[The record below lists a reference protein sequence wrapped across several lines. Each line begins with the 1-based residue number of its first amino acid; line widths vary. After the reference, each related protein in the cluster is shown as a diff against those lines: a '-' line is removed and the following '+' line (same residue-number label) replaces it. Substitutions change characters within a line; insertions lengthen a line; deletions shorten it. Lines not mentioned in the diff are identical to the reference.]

1 MGNCVNKASLNDK
14 YTMSYTAC
22 SLVCT
27 ETKKVAE
34 LYFEERDWKKVA
46 KIAFDTN
53 LLQYRTQ
60 NALKRTLSEIISRL
74 KKLPEEALLILVN
87 GTPYEQNQIL
97 WLAVCLRYS
106 FIYDF
111 AIEVVKEKY
120 NLMQSKIT
128 QLDYDAFF
136 NSKLNWHDELDKLTD
151 STRYKLKQIL
161 FKMLK
166 EAEIV
171 DSDNCILTT
180 FVSPRVIEIINNYD
194 SKYLGIFPN

>member
-22 SLVCT
+22 SLVCA

-34 LYFEERDWKKVA
+34 LYLEERDWKKVA

-97 WLAVCLRYS
+97 WFAVCLRYS

-151 STRYKLKQIL
+151 TTRYKLKQIL

>member
-1 MGNCVNKASLNDK
+1 MNYSNDEYLNTNKYN
-14 YTMSYTAC
+14 MSYTAC

-27 ETKKVAE
+27 ETIKVAQLYLEE
-34 LYFEERDWKKVA
+34 LNWKQTS
-46 KIAFDTN
+46 KIAYETN

-60 NALKRTLSEIISRL
+60 NALKRTLAEIISRL
-74 KKLPEEALLILVN
+74 KLLSEDALRILVN
-87 GTPYEQNQIL
+87 GASYEQSQIL
-97 WLAVCLRYS
+97 WFAVCLRYS

-111 AIEVVKEKY
+111 SIEVIKEKY
-120 NLMQSKIT
+120 NLMQPEVT
-128 QLDYDAFF
+128 QLDYDSFF
-136 NSKLNWHDELDKLTD
+136 NSKLNWHDELEKLTD

-171 DSDNCILTT
+171 DSNNCILTT
-180 FVSPRVIEIINNYD
+180 FVSPRVTEVINNYD

>member
-1 MGNCVNKASLNDK
+1 
-14 YTMSYTAC
+14 MSYTAC
-22 SLVCT
+22 SLVCA

-34 LYFEERDWKKVA
+34 LYLEERDWKKVA

>member
-22 SLVCT
+22 RLVCA

-34 LYFEERDWKKVA
+34 LYLEERDWKKVA

>member
-1 MGNCVNKASLNDK
+1 MGNCIKKASSNDK
-14 YTMSYTAC
+14 YNMSYTAC

-34 LYFEERDWKKVA
+34 LYLEEQDWKKVA

-74 KKLPEEALLILVN
+74 KKLPEEALSILVN

-97 WLAVCLRYS
+97 WLAICLRYS

-111 AIEVVKEKY
+111 TIEVIKEKY

>member
-22 SLVCT
+22 SLVCA

-34 LYFEERDWKKVA
+34 LYLEKRDWKKVA

-97 WLAVCLRYS
+97 WFAVCLRYS

-151 STRYKLKQIL
+151 TTRYKLKQIL

>member
-1 MGNCVNKASLNDK
+1 MGNYVNKASLNDK

-22 SLVCT
+22 SLVCA

-34 LYFEERDWKKVA
+34 LYLEERDWKKVA

-74 KKLPEEALLILVN
+74 KKLPEEALSILVD

>member
-22 SLVCT
+22 SLVCA

-34 LYFEERDWKKVA
+34 LYLEERDWKKVA

>member
-22 SLVCT
+22 SLVCA

-34 LYFEERDWKKVA
+34 LYLEERDWKKVA

-171 DSDNCILTT
+171 DSDNCIMTT

>member
-22 SLVCT
+22 SLVCA

-34 LYFEERDWKKVA
+34 LYLEERDWKKVA

-74 KKLPEEALLILVN
+74 KKLPEEALSILVN

>member
-22 SLVCT
+22 SLVCA

-34 LYFEERDWKKVA
+34 LYLEERDWKKVA

-74 KKLPEEALLILVN
+74 KKLPEEALSILVD

-97 WLAVCLRYS
+97 WLAICLRYS

>member
-22 SLVCT
+22 SLVCA

-34 LYFEERDWKKVA
+34 LYLEERDWKKVA

-151 STRYKLKQIL
+151 STRYKLK
-161 FKMLK
+161 
-166 EAEIV
+166 
-171 DSDNCILTT
+171 
-180 FVSPRVIEIINNYD
+180 
-194 SKYLGIFPN
+194 

>member
-22 SLVCT
+22 SLVCA

-34 LYFEERDWKKVA
+34 LYLEERDWKKVA

-97 WLAVCLRYS
+97 WFAVCLRYS

-151 STRYKLKQIL
+151 TTRYKLKQIL

-194 SKYLGIFPN
+194 SMYLGIFPN

>member
-34 LYFEERDWKKVA
+34 LYLEERDWKKVA

-151 STRYKLKQIL
+151 GTRYKLKQIL

>member
-22 SLVCT
+22 SLVCA
-27 ETKKVAE
+27 ETKKVAG
-34 LYFEERDWKKVA
+34 LYLEERDWKKVA

-74 KKLPEEALLILVN
+74 KKLPEEALSILVN

>member
-22 SLVCT
+22 SLVCA

-34 LYFEERDWKKVA
+34 LYLEERDWKKVA

-97 WLAVCLRYS
+97 WFAVCLRYS

-180 FVSPRVIEIINNYD
+180 FLSPRVIEIINNYD

>member
-1 MGNCVNKASLNDK
+1 M
-14 YTMSYTAC
+14 
-22 SLVCT
+22 
-27 ETKKVAE
+27 
-34 LYFEERDWKKVA
+34 
-46 KIAFDTN
+46 
-53 LLQYRTQ
+53 
-60 NALKRTLSEIISRL
+60 
-74 KKLPEEALLILVN
+74 ILVN

>member
-22 SLVCT
+22 RLVCA

-34 LYFEERDWKKVA
+34 LYLEERDWKKVA

-120 NLMQSKIT
+120 NSMQSKIT